1 MFVELHAK
9 SAFSFLEA
17 TPLPEAMAE
26 QAARL
31 EQRAVALVDA
41 NGLYGAPQLYRACTR
56 LGLNAIVGA
65 EVSLDGGGR
74 LPLLVEDREG
84 YKNLCR
90 LLTRIKMRAPK
101 GEGAA
106 TLDDLAEHAAGLVC
120 LTGGDEGPI
129 AAHLAGE
136 GAEGA
141 GALLRRLVDIYGRFD
156 VYVEVQRHLSRAQ
169 EARNDWLRAQ
179 ASGLRLQLL
188 ATNAPRLVARED
200 RPLLDVLTCI
210 REHTTLDAAGRLLA
224 RNSERFMKSGRVM
237 EGLFADCPEAVAN
250 SGELSFRLG
259 FTLKDLG
266 YQFPEY
272 PLPPGETPI
281 GYLRALSEAGARTRY
296 GTGDLA
302 DKARRQ
308 IAPRARRDRAPRSG
322 RLLPHRLGPG
332 PVLRPKR
339 HPRAGAGLGRQ

>member
-1 MFVELHAK
+1 
-9 SAFSFLEA
+9 
-17 TPLPEAMAE
+17 MAE

-56 LGLNAIVGA
+56 TRPQCHRRRRGYARRRRPAAAPGRGPRGIQEPLPAPDA
-65 EVSLDGGGR
+65 HQDARAQGGGR
-74 LPLLVEDREG
+74 GHPRRSRRARRGAGLPHGR
-84 YKNLCR
+84 R
-90 LLTRIKMRAPK
+90 RRAD
-101 GEGAA
+101 GGAP
-106 TLDDLAEHAAGLVC
+106 AAGRRR
-120 LTGGDEGPI
+120 GSGRSPP
-129 AAHLAGE
+129 AA
-136 GAEGA
+136 
-141 GALLRRLVDIYGRFD
+141 RDVYGRFD

-169 EARNDWLRAQ
+169 EARTTGCARRRPGSAC
-179 ASGLRLQLL
+179 SSL

-210 REHTTLDAAGRLLA
+210 REHTTLDAAGRLLSQ
-224 RNSERFMKSGRVM
+224 NSERFMKSGPVM

-281 GYLRALSEAGARTRY
+281 GYLRALAEAGARTRY
-296 GTGDLA
+296 GTGNLA

-308 IAPRARRDRAPRSG
+308 IAPRARGDRAPRSG

-332 PVLRPKR
+332 PVLRPER
-339 HPRAGAGLGRQ
+339 DPRAGAGLGRQ